1 MKKPLL
7 FVFSFFVCFCGNAFA
22 QTVSPTIAPTRPRE
36 VVVPAKLPAP
46 TPTVAPRLIITNAP
60 TPLPTPTAAPRPVSP
75 ISTPANVPPPIVAPV
90 SPTQIYPA
98 PSPSPTPRPAPTFYK
113 PLTFAQIKKEIA
125 EARRQMQ
132 MRPMQTAMTDSATST
147 DFVRIAFYDYK
158 TAKIDYVVMLKTTF
172 LDKKNTEITTTT
184 TEGNLVTVKNIR
196 ANGVNTPVLVIDQ
209 DNRAHLPLLVQY
221 PVERDGKF
229 YEMAFYMST
238 HPGIVTPEV
247 VNAGRIYV
255 RGIIDT
261 ARTNLQKKGVYV
273 SPQITDMAERLSIVE
288 HVDHQRFK
296 NEYQA
301 GIFNDIF
308 ALYALNEAQTYRY
321 SVSTAGAGGMVQMIP
336 WTYNMIRQRF
346 PSANLMP
353 DFVEGMR
360 NHTNAATA
368 MLLYMQTTWNEIT
381 SSDTVN
387 EAIAN
392 GTATP
397 AELMSAGYNS
407 NPAKLAGYIKRG
419 GGNWKNLIPKETQI
433 YLQINTSMDKFVP
446 YVPRTK

>member
-1 MKKPLL
+1 MKKSVLL
-7 FVFSFFVCFCGNAFA
+7 HLFAFVCFCGGAFA
-22 QTVSPTIAPTRPRE
+22 QNTSPTVAPTRPRE
-36 VVVPAKLPAP
+36 VVAPTDLPAP
-46 TPTVAPRLIITNAP
+46 TPTIVPRLIITNAP
-60 TPLPTPTAAPRPVSP
+60 TPMPTPTAAPRPF
-75 ISTPANVPPPIVAPV
+75 STPANVPPPINTPV

-98 PSPSPTPRPAPTFYK
+98 PVPSPISRPAPTFYK

-132 MRPMQTAMTDSATST
+132 ARPMHTAMTDSATST
-147 DFVRIAFYDYK
+147 DFIRIAFYDYK
-158 TAKIDYVVMLKTTF
+158 TEKIDYVVMLKTTF
-172 LDKKNTEITTTT
+172 LDKKSAEYATTTA
-184 TEGNLVTVKNIR
+184 EGKMVTVKNVR

-209 DNRAHLPLLVQY
+209 DNRAQLPLLVQY
-221 PVERDGKF
+221 PVERDGEF
-229 YEMAFYMST
+229 YEMAYYMST

-296 NEYQA
+296 TEYQA
-301 GIFNDIF
+301 TIFNDIF
-308 ALYALNEAQTYRY
+308 ALYALNEGQTYRY

-346 PSANLMP
+346 PGANLMP

-368 MLLYMQTTWNEIT
+368 MLLYMQTAW
-381 SSDTVN
+381 SDMTASETVN
-387 EAIAN
+387 QALADGI
-392 GTATP
+392 ATP

-407 NPAKLAGYIKRG
+407 NPAKIAGYIKRG
-419 GGNWKNLIPKETQI
+419 GANWKNLIPKETQI

-446 YVPRTK
+446 YIPRQK